1 MYGQII
7 SFLFVILIIYYVV
20 MIFLDLRK
28 AKAAK
33 AAELEKN
40 SEEEI
45 DISDE
50 ANTFKPVLITR
61 DDPNK
66 TPIQE
71 TTENP
76 EDSFEDKKKIP
87 EKTEANEITAT
98 DKETEA
104 SVGSTTPNDTTQS
117 SQKTISKDKEPTEKS
132 DSSKEN
138 EEKEAQQPLP
148 QDKPFR
154 REGYRE
160 AAMTGFLVADD
171 ILDYVDRFTETGT
184 GPLAQVILQC
194 HSAHF

>member
-20 MIFLDLRK
+20 MILLDLQK

-33 AAELEKN
+33 AAELEKD

-66 TPIQE
+66 TSIQE
-71 TTENP
+71 TSDDSNEEEN
-76 EDSFEDKKKIP
+76 
-87 EKTEANEITAT
+87 
-98 DKETEA
+98 KETEKKEDKENKEA
-104 SVGSTTPNDTTQS
+104 NKDSIPSEERTPSKETS
-117 SQKTISKDKEPTEKS
+117 ISQEPIVSKDFELLRDAKTAP
-132 DSSKEN
+132 EN
-138 EEKEAQQPLP
+138 EEESPQPLHN
-148 QDKPFR
+148 DKPFR

-160 AAMTGFLVADD
+160 PSMTGFLDIDD
-171 ILDYVDRFTETGT
+171 LLEQVDHLAETGT
-184 GPLAQVILQC
+184 GPLAQVIHDCQ
-194 HSAHF
+194 SAHF

>member
-20 MIFLDLRK
+20 MILLDLQK

-61 DDPNK
+61 DDQNK
-66 TPIQE
+66 TAIQE

-76 EDSFEDKKKIP
+76 RDSSEDKKKVP
-87 EKTEANEITAT
+87 EKTEANEIAAA
-98 DKETEA
+98 DKEPEA
-104 SVGSTTPNDTTQS
+104 NVDDTTQPP
-117 SQKTISKDKEPTEKS
+117 QKPISEDKGTMV
-132 DSSKEN
+132 DSKLSKEN
-138 EEKEAQQPLP
+138 EGKEAQQPPTPEKL
-148 QDKPFR
+148 FR

-171 ILDYVDRFTETGT
+171 ILDYVDRFTETGS

-194 HSAHF
+194 HNTHF

>member
-7 SFLFVILIIYYVV
+7 SFLFIILIIYYVV

-76 EDSFEDKKKIP
+76 EDSSEDKKKVP
-87 EKTEANEITAT
+87 EKTEANEIAAA
-98 DKETEA
+98 DKEPEA
-104 SVGSTTPNDTTQS
+104 SVDSTTQNNTTQPP
-117 SQKTISKDKEPTEKS
+117 QNPISEDKESTEKPEH
-132 DSSKEN
+132 SKEN
-138 EEKEAQQPLP
+138 EAQQPLSP
-148 QDKPFR
+148 DKPFR